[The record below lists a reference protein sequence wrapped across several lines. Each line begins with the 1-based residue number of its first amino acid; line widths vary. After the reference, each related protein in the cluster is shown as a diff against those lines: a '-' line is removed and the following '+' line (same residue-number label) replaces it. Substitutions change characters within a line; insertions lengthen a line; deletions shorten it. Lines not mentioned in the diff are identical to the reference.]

1 MNIPR
6 CAGRQQADASR
17 RGVSP
22 RSAPQTY
29 QRIVLPDVLSAA
41 WPPPGG
47 TMRVVTTHNKDR
59 REKRFN
65 CAGACL
71 YALTGTALKQTSAVT
86 RSPLRL

>member
-1 MNIPR
+1 
-6 CAGRQQADASR
+6 
-17 RGVSP
+17 
-22 RSAPQTY
+22 
-29 QRIVLPDVLSAA
+29 
-41 WPPPGG
+41 
-47 TMRVVTTHNKDR
+47 MRVVTTHNKDR